1 MTLSNIVLMATA
13 TLTLAAAF
21 TAPALA
27 TDANKAIELCKA
39 RGPACTYTVS
49 AAGGVDIDVDNHYVQ
64 CPPQGHGHCSVVY
77 RTAGKTTVV
86 KGGNVDAVLKAN

>member
-1 MTLSNIVLMATA
+1 MKLSDIVLIATA

-27 TDANKAIELCKA
+27 TDANKAIELCKD
-39 RGPACTYTVS
+39 RGPTSCVYTRNPNGS
-49 AAGGVDIDVDNHYVQ
+49 VDIDVDDHYVQ
-64 CPPQGHGHCSVVY
+64 CPAHGECSVVY
-77 RTAGKTTVV
+77 KTAGKTTVV